1 LNSKTQKT
9 QKLKNSK
16 QGTNALLESPTGTGK
31 TLCLLCAT
39 LAWRKWNRKRG
50 GSSGGSDGGRA
61 SDAAAASSSAAP
73 SAAAAQQPAPTWA
86 QAMRDAVAAAQAA
99 DAATPGHRGA
109 PPIVYA
115 SRTHSQLAQAM
126 AELRRTAY
134 ASETTA
140 VALGSRAQL
149 CCNPAVSTLG
159 SGAAANQA
167 CSAAVRSGSCGW
179 HSRVDGFLR
188 DNPGAA
194 SAGLGLEELHRLAG
208 AGRGGGGSG
217 PCPFYVSR
225 GLAPTAD
232 VVFVPYNYLVDPR
245 SRAGLRQLA
254 WAGAVVV
261 FDEAH
266 NLEGAAAD
274 AASFDLTA
282 PALAA
287 AIDEAGLAANA
298 AQRRS
303 ESEGGG
309 HAGGAGGGGAGGGG
323 SARRGQRPAAAPTS
337 TLGSS
342 SADAGTGPPDYGSM
356 ARDLRLLAGVLKGLE
371 SAIAR
376 AAEGLL
382 PPGGKAGP
390 SSSSPGGGGAGA
402 GAAAGKTFPAQ
413 FLFDLLGSV
422 GITPASMLPLTR
434 LMDDASDVLAEE
446 AARNGSRATGGA
458 GGGAALAALADC
470 LRLAFESSEP
480 PSIPASA
487 SQGGGRPGASS
498 TTATTRATASPAA
511 AESYRV
517 HLWRSAPASNAS
529 APPQQSTSSRPRS
542 NGDNRGHSAAAAPP
556 SLPSPS
562 NTPTLSYWCFSAGVA
577 LRAVAAAGARSLL
590 LTSGT
595 LAPLP
600 ALAAE
605 LAPLRF
611 PVTLENPHVV
621 PDSNVWASVVS
632 TGPMGTRLN
641 SSFRTRESGEYKSD
655 LGCLV
660 AAVAAGSPGGLLV
673 FFPSYAALGSAVSHW
688 RSARAPPKLAPPY
701 AAGAAT
707 IWDAIV
713 WAKGRVFV
721 VSRLFVFLFFQGSGR
736 ERERERER
744 FGRYEKNKP
753 TSL

>member
-1 LNSKTQKT
+1 
-9 QKLKNSK
+9 
-16 QGTNALLESPTGTGK
+16 
-31 TLCLLCAT
+31 
-39 LAWRKWNRKRG
+39 
-50 GSSGGSDGGRA
+50 
-61 SDAAAASSSAAP
+61 
-73 SAAAAQQPAPTWA
+73 
-86 QAMRDAVAAAQAA
+86 MRDAVAAAQAA
-99 DAATPGHRGA
+99 ESATPGHRGA

-126 AELRRTAY
+126 NELKRTSY
-134 ASETTA
+134 AAETTA

-149 CCNPAVSTLG
+149 CCNPSVASLG

-167 CSAAVRSGSCGW
+167 CSAAVKSGSCGW
-179 HSRVDGFLR
+179 HSRVDSFLR

-194 SAGLGLEELHRLAG
+194 SVGLGLEELHKLAG
-208 AGRGGGGSG
+208 DGRAGSGSG

-254 WAGAVVV
+254 WRGAVVV

-287 AIDEAGLAANA
+287 AIDEAGAAANA

-303 ESEGGG
+303 ESEGG
-309 HAGGAGGGGAGGGG
+309 ATGGNGGGG
-323 SARRGQRPAAAPTS
+323 SGGDRRGQRPAAAPTS
-337 TLGSS
+337 TMGSS

-356 ARDLRLLAGVLKGLE
+356 ARDLRLLAGVLRGLE

-382 PPGGKAGP
+382 PAESKGGSG
-390 SSSSPGGGGAGA
+390 SSFGNGNGGGGGS

-422 GITPASMLPLTR
+422 GITPSSMLPLTR

-446 AARNGSRATGGA
+446 AARNGSRATGG
-458 GGGAALAALADC
+458 GAALAALADC

-480 PSIPASA
+480 PTISGSSA
-487 SQGGGRPGASS
+487 AGQAGRPGASA
-498 TTATTRATASPAA
+498 TAGSSAVASPAA

-517 HLWRSAPASNAS
+517 HLWRSAPANNNNASAS
-529 APPQQSTSSRPRS
+529 APPQQSSNNNRWRNSSSSTP
-542 NGDNRGHSAAAAPP
+542 AAAPP
-556 SLPSPS
+556 PPPSS
-562 NTPTLSYWCFSAGVA
+562 TTSTPTLSYWCFSAGVA
-577 LRAVAAAGARSLL
+577 LRAVASAGARSLL

-595 LAPLP
+595 LSPLP

-605 LAPLRF
+605 LSPLRF

-621 PDSNVWASVVS
+621 PDANVWASVVS
-632 TGPMGTRLN
+632 TGPLGTRLN
-641 SSFRTRESGEYKSD
+641 SSFRTRESSEYKSD

-660 AAVAAGSPGGLLV
+660 ASVAASSPGGLLV

-688 RSARAPPKLAPPY
+688 KTAKAPPRLAPPY
-701 AAGAAT
+701 AAHAAT
-707 IWDAIV
+707 IWDAIC

-721 VSRLFVFLFFQGSGR
+721 VSEELDFFDFFEVFFF
-736 ERERERER
+736 
-744 FGRYEKNKP
+744 
-753 TSL
+753 